1 MTAPVLSVQELDI
14 RYRLPAGRW
23 LQAVTQVSFAVTAG
37 QVVGLVGESGCGK
50 SSVVKAIV
58 GLQRPSSGHIQFD
71 GQDVWQASRK
81 TWQDKIANRIGVV
94 FQDPTS
100 SLNPRMTIRELLT
113 DPMRI
118 HHVGTKD
125 ERAARAAELM
135 DLVRLPVKALGQ
147 LPRELSGGQR
157 QRVAIARAVALR
169 PALLVAD
176 EPTSALDVSIRNQL
190 LNLLL
195 DLRDELDLAML
206 VISHDITAVTYLADA
221 INVMYLGRI
230 VESGS
235 AATVH
240 DHFEHPY
247 TATLLSARPTL
258 ASVGEGESTGEG
270 TGEVAAARPSDLVD
284 EQAAGC
290 PFVPRCWRSVP
301 ECSAAF
307 PPDASPQAGHVVH
320 CLRPLPAQQPVSA
333 PGPGADSEEK
343 NGDHA
348 NSS

>member
-1 MTAPVLSVQELDI
+1 MNTPVLCVQDLDI
-14 RYRLPAGRW
+14 RYRLPGGRW
-23 LQAVTQVSFAVTAG
+23 LQAVSQASFSVAAG

-50 SSVVKAIV
+50 SSVVRAIV
-58 GLQRPSSGHIQFD
+58 GLQRPAAGQIQFD
-71 GQDVWQASRK
+71 GDDVWQASRK
-81 TWQDKIANRIGVV
+81 TWQGRIASRIGVV

-118 HHVGTKD
+118 HGAGSKAD
-125 ERAARAAELM
+125 RSARAAELM

-195 DLRDELDLAML
+195 ELREELGLAML

-235 AATVH
+235 ATAVH

-258 ASVGEGESTGEG
+258 ADAGQG
-270 TGEVAAARPSDLVD
+270 TAEVAPARPSDTVD

-307 PPDASPQAGHVVH
+307 PPDASPQPGHVVH

-333 PGPGADSEEK
+333 PGPGADSEER

>member
-1 MTAPVLSVQELDI
+1 MNTPVLSVQDLDI
-14 RYRLPAGRW
+14 RYGLAGGRW
-23 LQAVTQVSFAVTAG
+23 LQAVSQVSFSVAAG
-37 QVVGLVGESGCGK
+37 QVMGLVGESGCGK
-50 SSVVKAIV
+50 SSVVRAVV
-58 GLQRPSSGHIQFD
+58 GLQRPTGGQVCFD
-71 GQDVWQASRK
+71 GRDVWQASRK
-81 TWQDKIANRIGVV
+81 TWQHEIASHIGVV

-100 SLNPRMTIRELLT
+100 SLNPRMTVREVLT

-118 HHVGTKD
+118 HGVGTKD
-125 ERAARAAELM
+125 ERLARAAELM
-135 DLVRLPVKALGQ
+135 DLVRLPVKALAQ

-169 PALLVAD
+169 PALLVTD

-195 DLRDELDLAML
+195 DLRDELGLAML

-235 AATVH
+235 ATAVH

-247 TATLLSARPTL
+247 TATLLSARPSLT
-258 ASVGEGESTGEG
+258 SVRAG
-270 TGEVAAARPSDLVD
+270 TAHVAVARPADTVE
-284 EQAAGC
+284 EQATGC
-290 PFVPRCWRSVP
+290 PFVPRCWQAIA

-307 PPDASPQAGHVVH
+307 PPDAGPQAGHVVH

-333 PGPGADSEEK
+333 PGPGADSEGK
-343 NGDHA
+343 NGDDG